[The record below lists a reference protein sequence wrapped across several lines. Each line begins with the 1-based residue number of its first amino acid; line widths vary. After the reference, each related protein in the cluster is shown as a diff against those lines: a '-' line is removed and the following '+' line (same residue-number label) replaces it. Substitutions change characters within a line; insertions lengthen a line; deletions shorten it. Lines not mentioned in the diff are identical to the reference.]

1 LEVKLEATVTELNE
15 LRKIIDNLHQS
26 PEESLNNVPDRRRS
40 VVENCRILLKEVIAG
55 DVADTFL

>member
-1 LEVKLEATVTELNE
+1 MTELNE
-15 LRKIIDNLHQS
+15 LRKIVDNLHQS
-26 PEESLNNVPDRRRS
+26 PEEVLNNVSDRRRS

>member
-1 LEVKLEATVTELNE
+1 LEIKLEATVTELNE

-26 PEESLNNVPDRRRS
+26 PEDVLNNVSDRRRS